1 MQTRPFQQVDVF
13 TATPYLGN
21 PVAVVLDGT
30 GLDDAQ
36 MQAFARWT
44 NLSETTFVLTPTES
58 QADYHLRIFTPGG
71 ELAFAGHPTLG
82 SCHAWLQAGGVPKDR
97 ETVLQQC
104 GVGLVQIRRTTD
116 MLAFGAPALRRSDP
130 DTELLASVAGALG
143 IQTRQIA
150 AAQWLDN
157 GTAWLGLLLDGP
169 AAVLNLAPD
178 LAALKRLGHKV
189 GVAGVYPPAVAGAY
203 PQGVASVYS
212 QGVAGVYPQAQAGSN
227 APGLEVRGFAPHLGV
242 DEDPV
247 TGSLNASLAQWLIA
261 DGHMPQRYL
270 AAQGACL
277 RRAGRVSIQR
287 DAAGQVWV
295 GGRSVTCIAGT
306 VTL

>member
-1 MQTRPFQQVDVF
+1 MRTRPFQQVDVF

-44 NLSETTFVLTPTES
+44 NLSETTFVLPPTER

-82 SCHAWLQAGGVPKDR
+82 SCHAWLQAGGVPRDR

-104 GVGLVQIRRTTD
+104 GVGLVQIRRGQD

-130 DTELLASVAGALG
+130 DTELLAGVAGALG
-143 IQTRQIA
+143 IQAGQVV

-169 AAVLNLAPD
+169 GTVLQLAPD
-178 LAALKRLGHKV
+178 FAALTRLGHKV
-189 GVAGVYPPAVAGAY
+189 GVAGVYP
-203 PQGVASVYS
+203 
-212 QGVAGVYPQAQAGSN
+212 QAQAGSD

-242 DEDPV
+242 NEDPV

-261 DGHMPQRYL
+261 EGHMPQRYL

-277 RRAGRVSIQR
+277 QRAGRVSIQH
-287 DAAGQVWV
+287 DAVGQVWV